1 MSIIHKLLIYSI
13 KKNRLFGIYVSKY
26 LLDFYFLYRY
36 YICEQEKNVSKIL
49 ITGGA
54 GYIASHTNVEL
65 LNEGYELVLADNLC
79 NSSLEAVSRVEEISG
94 KKTAF
99 YEVDLKDIEA
109 LRKVFE
115 TEQDIAGVIHFAA
128 LKAVGESVEKP
139 LLYYENNIT
148 GSLNLYKV
156 MSEKGVSKLVFS
168 SSATVYGDPAAV
180 PVKEDFPLH
189 ATNPYGQTKLMM
201 EQILVDAAKANNWD
215 VTILRYFNPVG
226 AHESGR
232 IGEDPEYPNNLLPFV
247 SQVAA
252 GIREKVMVFGNDW
265 DTPDGTGVRD
275 YIHVVDLA
283 KAHAKALDK
292 LFSKGGVSIYNI
304 GTGKGYSVLEMIE
317 AFSKVCGHKVPFEF
331 GPRRAGDIATVY
343 GDPALAK
350 EELGWEAELG
360 LEEMVA
366 SAWKWQNMNP
376 RGYKG

>member
-1 MSIIHKLLIYSI
+1 M
-13 KKNRLFGIYVSKY
+13 G
-26 LLDFYFLYRY
+26 
-36 YICEQEKNVSKIL
+36 KIL

-65 LNEGYELVLADNLC
+65 IEAGYELVLLDNFC
-79 NSSLEAVSRVEEISG
+79 NSSMESVRRVEELTG
-94 KKTAF
+94 KKVTF
-99 YEVDLKDIEA
+99 YEADLKDIDA

-115 TEQDIAGVIHFAA
+115 AEPEITGVIHFGA

-139 LLYYENNIT
+139 LMYYENNIT

-156 MSEKGVSKLVFS
+156 MGETGVKQLVFS
-168 SSATVYGDPAAV
+168 SSATVYGDPASV
-180 PVKEDFPLH
+180 PVKEDFPTQ

-201 EQILVDAAKANNWD
+201 EQILIDAAKALGWD

-226 AHESGR
+226 AHDSGR

-283 KAHAKALDK
+283 KAHVKALAK
-292 LFSKGGVSIYNI
+292 LAEKGGVSIYNI

-317 AFSKVCGHKVPFEF
+317 AFSKVCGHQIPYEF
-331 GPRRAGDIATVY
+331 APRRAGDIATVY
-343 GDPALAK
+343 GDPALASA
-350 EELGWEAELG
+350 ELGWSAELG
-360 LEEMVA
+360 LDEMVA
-366 SAWKWQNMNP
+366 SAWKWQSMNP
-376 RGYKG
+376 KGYRG